1 MDFLTAL
8 VAISCMLTL
17 AFIAHLWDELNKINN
32 RLSNMKIMVNAYA
45 ERTERVLD
53 VAQRVADIND
63 RIIKHYDSKK
73 ED

>member
-8 VAISCMLTL
+8 VAISCMLVL

-32 RLSNMKIMVNAYA
+32 RLSNIKIMVNAYA

-53 VAQRVADIND
+53 AAQRVADIND
-63 RIIKHYDSKK
+63 RMIKYYDSEK

>member
-8 VAISCMLTL
+8 VATSCMLTL
-17 AFIAHLWDELNKINN
+17 AFIAHLWDKLNEINN

-53 VAQRVADIND
+53 FTQDIPNNLENN
-63 RIIKHYDSKK
+63 INK
-73 ED
+73 EED

>member
-53 VAQRVADIND
+53 FTQDILNNLENS
-63 RIIKHYDSKK
+63 INK

>member
-17 AFIAHLWDELNKINN
+17 AFIAHLWDELNKIND

-53 VAQRVADIND
+53 FTQDILNNLENS
-63 RIIKHYDSKK
+63 INK

>member
-17 AFIAHLWDELNKINN
+17 AFIAHLWDKLNKINN

-53 VAQRVADIND
+53 FTQDILNNLENNID
-63 RIIKHYDSKK
+63 KK
-73 ED
+73 DD

>member
-32 RLSNMKIMVNAYA
+32 RLSNIKIMVNAYA

-53 VAQRVADIND
+53 FTQDVLNNLENSINEE
-63 RIIKHYDSKK
+63 

>member
-8 VAISCMLTL
+8 VAISCMLVL

-53 VAQRVADIND
+53 LVQKDVDLND
-63 RIIKHYDSKK
+63 RILKYYDSKK

>member
-17 AFIAHLWDELNKINN
+17 AFIAHLWDKLNTINN

-53 VAQRVADIND
+53 FTQDILNNLENS
-63 RIIKHYDSKK
+63 INK

>member
-32 RLSNMKIMVNAYA
+32 RLSNMKIMVNVYA

-53 VAQRVADIND
+53 FTQDILNNLENS
-63 RIIKHYDSKK
+63 INK

>member
-53 VAQRVADIND
+53 VAQDILNNLENN
-63 RIIKHYDSKK
+63 INK
-73 ED
+73 EED